1 MSIFR
6 RRYVRES
13 CDVIINAKKSEN
25 DAELMRVLYSA
36 APTKCSNSTKLTK
49 RDAAKFI
56 PTDLKGFENNTVI
69 TNFDALEYFTS
80 FNTLAYRYGFW
91 GCTSLESIK
100 LPKGITSLNTHSF
113 SSCTSLKK
121 LHLPDSVVILN
132 SQWGSRSSFEVNMP
146 PFIEEMGNNSFNCS
160 TTKKVAVPKTLK
172 SMGADTFRGAPIE
185 ECVFENGIGIT
196 EIPNTCFYTCYDL
209 KYVYIP
215 DGITKIGDVSFGN
228 TKALLSLTLPNT
240 VETIGKS
247 AFSSSAIQV
256 IGLGD
261 NIKSIGSQAFQYS
274 GKITSIYIGSKV
286 ETIAARTLNGVAGL
300 TSLHIP
306 ASVTSLG
313 EDFALDVG
321 RNMEAITVSPKN
333 TVYDSRENCNAIIET
348 ATNTLL
354 LGCSYTKIPEGVE
367 KLGKDCF
374 FYQNNMR
381 NIVFTFPSTFKEFSG
396 TNFRYCGLYGSKMI
410 FLNPEPP
417 IGTSPDLST
426 CSAIYVPD
434 ESIDAYKQCEPL
446 SNYAAKIKPMSEFV

>member
-36 APTKCSNSTKLTK
+36 APTKCSSSTKLTK

-56 PTDLKGFENNTVI
+56 PTDLKGFENNTII

-80 FNTLAYRYGFW
+80 VNILKYRYGFW
-91 GCTSLESIK
+91 GCSSLESVK
-100 LPKGITSLNTHSF
+100 LPQGITSLASYSF
-113 SSCTSLKK
+113 ASCTSLKK
-121 LHLPDSVVILN
+121 LHLPDSVVIL
-132 SQWGSRSSFEVNMP
+132 SDIWGLSSSFEVNMP
-146 PFIEEMGNNSFNCS
+146 PFIEQMGSNSFNCS
-160 TTKKVAVPKTLK
+160 TTKKVVIPKTLK
-172 SMGADTFRGAPIE
+172 SIGADAFRGSPIE

-196 EIPNTCFYTCYDL
+196 EIPNYCFYTCQKL

-215 DGITKIGDVSFGN
+215 DCITTIGGAAFATTTS
-228 TKALLSLTLPNT
+228 LLSITLPNT
-240 VETIGKS
+240 VEIISSS
-247 AFSSSAIQV
+247 AFSGSKIQS

-261 NIKSIGSQAFQYS
+261 NIKSIGSNAFYAS
-274 GKITSIYIGSKV
+274 KITSIYIGSKV
-286 ETIAARTLNGVAGL
+286 ETIAARALESVTSL

-313 EDFALDVG
+313 GEDFAHDCG

-374 FYQNNMR
+374 YCQNNMR

-396 TNFRYCGLYGSKMI
+396 TNFRYCQLYGTNVI

-417 IGTSPDLST
+417 IGTSPELSHVT
-426 CSAIYVPD
+426 AIYVPD
-434 ESIDAYKQCEPL
+434 DSVDAYKQCEPL
-446 SNYAAKIKPMSEFV
+446 SRFATKIKPMSEFV